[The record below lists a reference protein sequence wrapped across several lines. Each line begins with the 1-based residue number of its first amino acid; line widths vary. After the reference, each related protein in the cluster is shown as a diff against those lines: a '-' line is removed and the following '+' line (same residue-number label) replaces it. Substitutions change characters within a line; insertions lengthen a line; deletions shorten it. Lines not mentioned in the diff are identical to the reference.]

1 MKDSKYYKDNAE
13 EDYIKTPI
21 SVLRYI
27 TELEK
32 VKQNK
37 ILILY
42 GVMQRFLAQTLLI
55 IFCYVL
61 IKYILKI
68 DSTIIPIHAICW
80 SGNIFWLRKYTNWF
94 YNVA

>member
-1 MKDSKYYKDNAE
+1 MSKEINNQ
-13 EDYIKTPI
+13 
-21 SVLRYI
+21 
-27 TELEK
+27 TEK
-32 VKQNK
+32 KQCT
-37 ILILY
+37 LY

>member
-1 MKDSKYYKDNAE
+1 MSKE
-13 EDYIKTPI
+13 I
-21 SVLRYI
+21 SNQ
-27 TELEK
+27 TDK
-32 VKQNK
+32 KQWT
-37 ILILY
+37 LY

-61 IKYILKI
+61 IKYILKS
-68 DSTIIPIHAICW
+68 DSTIITIHAICW

>member
-1 MKDSKYYKDNAE
+1 MSKDISKQ
-13 EDYIKTPI
+13 
-21 SVLRYI
+21 
-27 TELEK
+27 TEK
-32 VKQNK
+32 KQWT
-37 ILILY
+37 LY

-61 IKYILKI
+61 IKYILKS

-80 SGNIFWLRKYTNWF
+80 SGNIFWLRKYTSWF